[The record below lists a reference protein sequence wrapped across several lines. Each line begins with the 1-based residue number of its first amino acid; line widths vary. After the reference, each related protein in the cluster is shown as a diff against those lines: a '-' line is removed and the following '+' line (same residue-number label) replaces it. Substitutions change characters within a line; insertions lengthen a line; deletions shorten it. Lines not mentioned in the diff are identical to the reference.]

1 MNLLVDAGYVIGA
14 YLLGSAPHLFA
25 LARWQHIHLEGDA
38 HASLWQRGN
47 KFLAVLGIIGEFAKG
62 AIPVLAGKVLDF
74 DITVVSIAGLVAVAG
89 QMWPVFRRFD
99 GEKGNTIGL
108 GMAAALTPLALL
120 PSLIPI
126 ATGVVIRTIPRI
138 FGKTRK
144 LKHEAVLGGPS
155 SRSIP
160 ITMIIT
166 FLVLPVAAWRFNEP
180 VSIIAVY
187 CALFLLLLIRR
198 LTAGLKKDLEL
209 SEDVGKIVKGRLLYD
224 RSGGVEEKAKIKN
237 QKSKLQVKS

>member
-1 MNLLVDAGYVIGA
+1 LNLLIDAGYVIGA

-25 LARWQHIHLEGDA
+25 LARLQHIHLEGDA
-38 HASLWQRGN
+38 RASLWKRGN
-47 KFLAVLGIIGEFAKG
+47 KFLTVLGIIGEFAKG
-62 AIPVLAGKVLDF
+62 AIPVLAGRALNF
-74 DITVVSIAGLVAVAG
+74 DIAVVAIAGLAAVGG

-120 PSLIPI
+120 PSLVPI
-126 ATGVVIRTIPRI
+126 AMGVIIRTIPRLLR
-138 FGKTRK
+138 KTHHK
-144 LKHEAVLGGPS
+144 QEPVFGGPF

-160 ITMIIT
+160 IGMMGT
-166 FLVLPVAAWRFNEP
+166 FLALPLAAWLWKESLAT
-180 VSIIAVY
+180 VTVY

-209 SEDVGKIVKGRLLYD
+209 SEDVGKVIKGRLLYD
-224 RSGGVEEKAKIKN
+224 RSLEVEEK
-237 QKSKLQVKS
+237 SKVKS